1 MPLTNFQQQL
11 LADLAP
17 ESPDDS
23 GYLAGGA
30 AIHFAPDSTRFSRDL
45 DFFHDS
51 VERVASAFALG
62 SARLEAL
69 GYRLSV
75 TLSQPGFIRAV
86 VARGDESTRV
96 DWAHDSAWRF
106 MPLVH
111 EPLGGWLLHPVD
123 LAINKVLALVGRD
136 EPRDFVDVLFVHDR
150 ILPLGA
156 LCWAAVG
163 KDPGLT
169 PLSLLELLKRA
180 GRYRPEEFARLDLR
194 VPFDVSTA
202 RESWRTAIEAAENF
216 AISRPP
222 DELGCLY
229 WLPDATR
236 FIMPMT
242 GSAEAAKAVP
252 HFGSPGG
259 VLPRVLTDQTE
270 LSE

>member
-1 MPLTNFQQQL
+1 MPLTPFQQQL
-11 LADLAP
+11 LADLATD
-17 ESPDDS
+17 SPDDS

-62 SARLEAL
+62 TLRLEAL
-69 GYRLSV
+69 GYTLNL
-75 TLSQPGFIRAV
+75 TLSQPGFVRAIV
-86 VARGDESTRV
+86 TRGGESTRV

-106 MPLVH
+106 MPLVR
-111 EPLGGWLLHPVD
+111 EERGGWLLHPVD

-150 ILPLGA
+150 ILTLGA

-180 GRYRPEEFARLDLR
+180 GRYRPEDFARLDLR
-194 VPFDVSTA
+194 VPFDLPMA
-202 RESWRTAIEAAENF
+202 RESWRTAIGAAEAF
-216 AISRPP
+216 VLSRPP
-222 DELGCLY
+222 DEFGCLY
-229 WLPDATR
+229 WSPAEER
-236 FIMPMT
+236 FVMPLT
-242 GSAEAAKAVP
+242 GSTQATDAVP
-252 HFGSPGG
+252 HYGAPGG

-270 LSE
+270 LCE